1 MTIRKSRKNEKVVI
15 NLNGPQGNAY
25 YLMGVVQSTFTRSGA
40 RELGQSIV
48 KQMMEG
54 DYENLIRIFDL
65 HLGDYYDLVRD

>member
-1 MTIRKSRKNEKVVI
+1 MAIRKSRKNEKIII

-25 YLMGVVQSTFTRSGA
+25 YLMGVVQSTFTKSGA

-54 DYENLIRIFDL
+54 DYENLIRLFDL
-65 HLGDYYDLVRD
+65 YLGNHFDLVRD